1 MEAARPVA
9 AGLSGSGGP
18 FPKETTNTALNN
30 NNNRNSDEKNG
41 KQRRKIIDDDD
52 NANSGPTRAV
62 EVGGATT
69 SGSFAS
75 SGKRQSTSIAALI
88 SSFEASSAGASGL
101 ASATVTAASVLPST
115 TLSSQG
121 NTLVGGSLKTGAFR
135 ASVKAKDAAV
145 LTVRGGAENAQF
157 VYLDSEELGE
167 YSIRSGDVVL
177 EVEGQSV
184 AGYTRAD
191 VQTLLDYCANRG
203 QHTLALT
210 FIQAEVLNRD
220 IRAYLNCRFPQGSP
234 EHDLQNTIRDN
245 LYIRTVP
252 CTTRTP
258 RVGEVNGVDYHFLTR
273 EEFASLER
281 EGKLLESGFFEGNF
295 YGTPLPNIQIQG
307 QSTSLKTPPLLVPGA
322 HPTSEGKRKR
332 NRSNVEAFLNSN
344 KPLSPS
350 STTATTTMAP
360 STSGH
365 LEQLAA
371 GSDVGS
377 GNNNSTHGKINNGD
391 NNNSNNNNSNN
402 NSQQEISNH
411 SSSQL
416 FNNHSDNSNTS
427 GYNGYR
433 NLVDS
438 GSYDGHAAK
447 ASSLHCQSNNNTTS
461 SNDMVY
467 VGEALGEGGGSCGGQ
482 YGEGTTIVDDDLGPL
497 PPHWEKAY
505 TEQGEPYFI
514 NLNTN
519 KSQWDDP
526 RLCGD
531 DGPDGGLGQDDR
543 SIQMGQLGE
552 GPGSPLTPLD
562 QMELPYGWERID
574 DPQYGTYYID
584 HINKRTQYESPLATQ
599 ATLDGSQILSGNAV
613 LNTSGSTLSIAMS
626 SSVREDDMVPA
637 SEKSG
642 LPMSIPLG
650 APPGHFSHPSVQIGP
665 GHEVQNNIKH
675 ASNAPLVA
683 SFRVDKLSHQFSQSE
698 VHGGLP
704 YTSMHLPGLKV
715 IGPDS
720 SPRVRNDSSKAHVP
734 MLASLQQEY
743 QQHIDQQ
750 RQLGG
755 EKIGAEASGH
765 SRSRSDLVG
774 GTQYSSANKT
784 ASQVERGWQRPI
796 HGTLPR
802 NTSVDPLYATIGPK
816 KNGGVTHLQQPLH
829 RKPLPPPQQ
838 EDTSAVYMT
847 MHPPT
852 GFAGGQTRNGLMD
865 SGLMTT
871 HNYANVYEPQYR
883 MSEGHRH
890 RENGMVSCGDDL
902 EKINESQ
909 ATENDSVFTSGGNN
923 DLDLSLRSD
932 PDVKNDDLNNN
943 TNNGNHNK
951 DDSRGQAAAASG
963 QLASTTDKKDSVPID
978 SSSSAQMN
986 SSRDGILA
994 LMPCLASCMHD
1005 KTYGTVGELN
1015 KKEPTSSNT
1024 SAKHSNNNN
1033 QHVSSGSLEN
1043 KLKEHHSLDDGQQ
1056 REQRENEQNEL
1067 RQINCDSGE
1076 TTKKDSNNT
1085 MVTSPLSNGR
1095 IANNNNNNNNNN
1107 DVTGG
1112 NVNGRSTS
1120 DTARAA
1126 TISKEDMLRE
1136 DQQND
1141 LLKPGSPP
1149 KNGHVSLS
1157 GGSPPRKIPPPTLP
1171 KPMLSQIP
1179 FHLQQHQAL
1188 LPPQYQLPYVFTRNP
1203 AELVGEIIHVGLVKS
1218 PRGFGFTII
1227 GGNDH
1232 QAEEFLQIKSITQGG
1247 PAWNDGTLRTGDVL
1261 VHVNGICVLGYT
1273 HGDVVSLFQSIAP
1286 GEVVHLQIC
1295 RGYKLPFD
1303 PNDPNMEI
1311 VTTQAVTANGSYDTN
1326 VDNNENL
1333 VNRSV
1338 VGASREYNDIY
1349 GTVMRKMQSID
1360 LSKGSLGG
1368 SAVVGAN
1375 IRNVENASATLSSSN
1390 VEQHN
1395 SLHEESELDFEP
1407 PKFLTVEIV
1416 KGNTGF
1422 GFTIADSANGQKVK
1436 KILDET
1442 RCEDL
1447 VEGDILVDINGRNV
1461 RRSLHAEVV
1470 QVLKECLIGST
1481 ARITV
1486 QRGGFATSRSQATG
1500 ARTPVNAADDAGSE
1514 RGSHAST
1521 SFSQFNFNPNPT
1533 AFQYRSKTPTADLYG
1548 SAREVVIQRP
1558 KTPVVDTRNWEC
1570 PEKPPRTGPQPGQQ
1584 IQRLQHHP
1592 GGQTVPDANINNSI
1606 YGTTLGLGSRP
1617 TTAAYG
1623 NVGSTQPRFEE
1634 DVYGYVRSKSEVWHY
1649 DYPTPAGT
1657 RQSHTLARNAHSAVA
1672 PSQGEYANYYALYG
1686 NERGVTPQ
1694 PSYDPTGQHSIY
1706 GTAES
1711 VRYAESLRAPSVQGG
1726 TIGASGAYGEGG
1738 NGEFQVSLNRQE
1750 SGFGF
1755 RIVGGT
1761 EEGSQVTIGHIVP
1774 GGAADVDG
1782 SIQTGDE
1789 ILSVDGHS
1797 VANASHH
1804 HVVQLI
1810 GAASISGQVTLGL
1823 RRRISN
1829 LHNTSGQSEL
1839 TPATYTYNVI
1849 VERTENE
1856 GFGFVIISSVGRSG
1870 STIGRIIEGSPAER
1884 CGRLQVGDRIHAVNG
1899 VSILDMHHED
1909 IVNLIK
1915 VSGLTVAL
1923 TIAPRTSSTGALSPG
1938 NNIQDDLSSIGTNRP
1953 LGPDDFNDQ
1962 PMGAHVLSASSLV
1975 ESQMLPPA
1983 SPAGGPPE
1991 FRRVV
1996 LQRGAR
2002 GFGFSIRGG
2011 REFHNMP
2018 LFVLRIAEM
2027 GPAQKS
2033 GQLHVG
2039 DQLLEVNGIC
2049 TDGMT
2054 HAEAIGLIRQG
2065 GSTVTLLIKRISNNP
2080 PSGAAAGPSPYNP
2093 HHHLS
2098 QQQQAHHP
2106 QHPLTVESPPSLISH
2121 HSLGGPISQ
2130 SSPRSPSAML
2140 LHSPHHHPGSA
2151 GATGVPT
2158 SVHQGSPHPGHQLQQ
2173 QQQQQQSSIYGTH
2186 GQWVG

>member
-599 ATLDGSQILSGNAV
+599 ATLDGSL
-613 LNTSGSTLSIAMS
+613 
-626 SSVREDDMVPA
+626 
-637 SEKSG
+637 
-642 LPMSIPLG
+642 
-650 APPGHFSHPSVQIGP
+650 
-665 GHEVQNNIKH
+665 
-675 ASNAPLVA
+675 
-683 SFRVDKLSHQFSQSE
+683 
-698 VHGGLP
+698 
-704 YTSMHLPGLKV
+704 
-715 IGPDS
+715 
-720 SPRVRNDSSKAHVP
+720 
-734 MLASLQQEY
+734 
-743 QQHIDQQ
+743 
-750 RQLGG
+750 
-755 EKIGAEASGH
+755 
-765 SRSRSDLVG
+765 
-774 GTQYSSANKT
+774 
-784 ASQVERGWQRPI
+784 
-796 HGTLPR
+796 
-802 NTSVDPLYATIGPK
+802 
-816 KNGGVTHLQQPLH
+816 
-829 RKPLPPPQQ
+829 
-838 EDTSAVYMT
+838 
-847 MHPPT
+847 
-852 GFAGGQTRNGLMD
+852 
-865 SGLMTT
+865 
-871 HNYANVYEPQYR
+871 
-883 MSEGHRH
+883 
-890 RENGMVSCGDDL
+890 
-902 EKINESQ
+902 
-909 ATENDSVFTSGGNN
+909 
-923 DLDLSLRSD
+923 
-932 PDVKNDDLNNN
+932 
-943 TNNGNHNK
+943 
-951 DDSRGQAAAASG
+951 
-963 QLASTTDKKDSVPID
+963 
-978 SSSSAQMN
+978 
-986 SSRDGILA
+986 
-994 LMPCLASCMHD
+994 
-1005 KTYGTVGELN
+1005 
-1015 KKEPTSSNT
+1015 
-1024 SAKHSNNNN
+1024 
-1033 QHVSSGSLEN
+1033 
-1043 KLKEHHSLDDGQQ
+1043 
-1056 REQRENEQNEL
+1056 
-1067 RQINCDSGE
+1067 
-1076 TTKKDSNNT
+1076 
-1085 MVTSPLSNGR
+1085 
-1095 IANNNNNNNNNN
+1095 
-1107 DVTGG
+1107 
-1112 NVNGRSTS
+1112 
-1120 DTARAA
+1120 
-1126 TISKEDMLRE
+1126 
-1136 DQQND
+1136 
-1141 LLKPGSPP
+1141 
-1149 KNGHVSLS
+1149 SLS

-1326 VDNNENL
+1326 VDKSVISDNENL